1 MKCALFPL
9 LAFFVI
15 ASTFGKKPAPTV
27 TFVSPCECIAFH
39 GVNRW
44 VAKTDLT
51 PVPSDKS
58 AIQAITPSQIYAWE
72 GLGPDVDINDYAEA
86 RLPAE
91 EKWYALTGRVVDA
104 KVEADGDI
112 HLALQDAD
120 GKNAGTV
127 RAEIPVG
134 PKWCEI
140 RQIVFGWTKQKF
152 PFTVKSVDDLTI
164 AEHVVIVTGKAFYD
178 IAHAPADHSNRRHSP
193 KDYAVWEIHPV
204 MKLDVIQ

>member
-1 MKCALFPL
+1 MKHSRFPL

-15 ASTFGKKPAPTV
+15 ASTFGKEPAPTV

-44 VAKTDLT
+44 VAKTDLS

-58 AIQAITPSQIYAWE
+58 AIQAVTPSQIYAWE
-72 GLGPDVDINDYAEA
+72 GLPPDVDMTDYTEA

-91 EKWYALTGRVVDA
+91 EKWYALTGRIVDA

-120 GKNAGTV
+120 GEKRRNCQC
-127 RAEIPVG
+127 RNSRW
-134 PKWCEI
+134 PKM
-140 RQIVFGWTKQKF
+140 V
-152 PFTVKSVDDLTI
+152 
-164 AEHVVIVTGKAFYD
+164 
-178 IAHAPADHSNRRHSP
+178 
-193 KDYAVWEIHPV
+193 
-204 MKLDVIQ
+204 